1 MLFDVHITNKERKW
15 NETTTQDAS
24 FLCNH
29 TFVSLSHV
37 NRQSQKQEK
46 HKKMKKNRK
55 CNAKRRSSIKKTEV
69 NKENQIKRR
78 KSQEKKN
85 PTKIFS
91 LA

>member
-1 MLFDVHITNKERKW
+1 MLFDVHMTNKERKW

-55 CNAKRRSSIKKTEV
+55 CKRKKKKF

>member
-1 MLFDVHITNKERKW
+1 MLFDVHMTNKERKW
-15 NETTTQDAS
+15 NETTTQDTS

-37 NRQSQKQEK
+37 NRQGQKQKK
-46 HKKMKKNRK
+46 HKKDEEKQKIQHKK
-55 CNAKRRSSIKKTEV
+55 KKF
-69 NKENQIKRR
+69 NKEDRSQQR
-78 KSQEKKN
+78 KPNNEKSKEKKN